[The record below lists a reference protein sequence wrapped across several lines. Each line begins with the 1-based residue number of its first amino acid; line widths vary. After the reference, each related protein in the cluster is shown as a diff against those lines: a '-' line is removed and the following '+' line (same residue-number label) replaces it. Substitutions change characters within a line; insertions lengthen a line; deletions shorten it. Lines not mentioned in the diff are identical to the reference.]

1 MVTRIEPYWLHEK
14 DWLCIV
20 EFLPEDDP
28 EDRAHGAEVI
38 GYYLGYA
45 HLTDTRTLA
54 LVGDPV
60 GHAYE
65 LLFSF
70 SSPEGKQ
77 EFLRLL
83 RSNDITE
90 YDDELTPSVPT
101 LEEIRDAQ
109 PIAAVLP
116 EDVVRHA
123 NIVAATIMSAAGDD
137 EPLN

>member
-1 MVTRIEPYWLHEK
+1 MASQIVPYWLDEK

-45 HLTDTRTLA
+45 HLTDTRMLA

-65 LLFSF
+65 MLFSF

-77 EFLRLL
+77 EFRSKRDIDFAKGVRL
-83 RSNDITE
+83 
-90 YDDELTPSVPT
+90 
-101 LEEIRDAQ
+101 
-109 PIAAVLP
+109 
-116 EDVVRHA
+116 
-123 NIVAATIMSAAGDD
+123 VAALVGCSK
-137 EPLN
+137 